1 MITQN
6 PAARIAGRKA
16 DGNDKRRMDKLEQ
29 INLLLAEVEKI
40 AVSDYQTQTLALVA
54 LSECKR
60 RLQDS
65 RYRKNT
71 QRHHHQARHG
81 KSKLRYQSRV
91 TPAFFMPG
99 GFVSSAIGREH
110 LKKPFF

>member
-60 RLQDS
+60 RLQDA

-71 QRHHHQARHG
+71 AQHQQATH
-81 KSKLRYQSRV
+81 YV
-91 TPAFFMPG
+91 
-99 GFVSSAIGREH
+99 
-110 LKKPFF
+110 